1 MKTKIHF
8 SVDSEEIT
16 KQITAVITAEA
27 KNIARNIAKEQFEI
41 ALNEKITSIIK
52 GIDDCA
58 NRTELRRFIA
68 ATIMDAV
75 REVFTKQENTEIINK
90 LAQKNYEI
98 YIQGLSRATD
108 NAIKQLSCDVVR
120 LVAEE
125 VKAYM
130 SNIVVQAAI
139 GGNSNA

>member
-58 NRTELRRFIA
+58 NRTELRRFIT
-68 ATIMDAV
+68 ATIMNAV
-75 REVFTKQENTEIINK
+75 REVFAKQENTEIINK

-98 YIQGLSRATD
+98 YIRGLSQATD

-139 GGNSNA
+139 GSNSNT